1 MNLEDIKIYLPKFLS
16 AESEKELF
24 EGLKKFPDN
33 IDNRLYTNY
42 LDDSKIIYQGDGI
55 KDMLIF
61 NISDKEIKPTP
72 SVIFS
77 NTCDIDLNNKRNFP
91 SQIVYAPI
99 FNLKKYEDAL
109 YKNSKKN
116 KEQIYSHIESIKKQ
130 GVTQIFYLPQIKDK
144 IDDSIV
150 FLDRVFN
157 CPNNYVE
164 RENISDR
171 KIFTLSD
178 YGAYLFLIKLSI
190 HFTRIQDKV
199 ERKSVRI

>member
-33 IDNRLYTNY
+33 IDTRLYTNY

-109 YKNSKKN
+109 YKNSKKS

-130 GVTQIFYLPQIKDK
+130 EVTQIFYLPQIEDK